1 MLVTI
6 PTNFLWS
13 AFSFLTLSNF
23 EGTIL
28 NCTLKTEQRRELKES
43 KATEGASEKMRNQK
57 ANVENFN
64 LLG

>member
-23 EGTIL
+23 EGIL
-28 NCTLKTEQRRELKES
+28 TLRWHGPVAQLAR
-43 KATEGASEKMRNQK
+43 AYD
-57 ANVENFN
+57 
-64 LLG
+64 